1 MQALPE
7 FKRVV
12 TGHNQQGL
20 AIVAS
25 NGPTPNVFPLSSVP
39 GTVFYELWN
48 SSTSPAVLDN
58 ASDPSSKP
66 LQLSPGPLG
75 SVIRVVDI
83 PPDSVQNAVSAE
95 DAAAAFAE
103 IGEPH
108 AGTGQAN
115 SRHKLMHRTETL
127 DYGIVTEGEV
137 WLVLDEEEV
146 HLKRGDVVVQ
156 RGTHHAWSN
165 RTEAMARMV
174 FILLDGRFAAEL
186 RNGRG
191 ASV

>member
-12 TGHNQQGL
+12 TGHDAQGQ

-25 NGPTPNVFPLSSVP
+25 NGPTPNVFALLAVP
-39 GTVFYELWN
+39 GTVFHELWN
-48 SSTSPAVLDN
+48 SSTSPALLDN

-66 LQLSPGPLG
+66 LQLSPGPQG

-83 PPDSVQNAVSAE
+83 PPDSVQNQVSDE
-95 DAAAAFAE
+95 NAAAVFAE
-103 IGEPH
+103 IGQSH
-108 AGTGQAN
+108 AATGQAN
-115 SRHKLMHRTETL
+115 ARHKLMHRTKTL

-156 RGTHHAWSN
+156 RGTNHAWSN

-174 FILLDGRFAAEL
+174 FILLDGRFAPEL
-186 RNGRG
+186 GNDRG
-191 ASV
+191 DKA